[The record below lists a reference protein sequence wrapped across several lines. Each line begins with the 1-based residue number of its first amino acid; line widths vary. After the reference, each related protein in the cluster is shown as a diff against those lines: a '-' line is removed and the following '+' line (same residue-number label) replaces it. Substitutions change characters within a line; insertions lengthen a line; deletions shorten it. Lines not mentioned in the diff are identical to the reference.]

1 MCVLDFKPLRAS
13 DFPIGNKNDFD
24 SLLDER
30 IWFQCSVFSLSGRGQ
45 KILLRLLNTS
55 TDADNFFIWT
65 LIISGN
71 TVYLGRL
78 CSIGSLCKIKKNR
91 PWFVKS
97 FSFFTEMF
105 LVLRKS
111 FFSQKEWENQS
122 PQRAM
127 KSELHRGVKPLEL
140 HEART
145 RIVKSVWT
153 IELIMFSTWETQ
165 NNCSKLL
172 FEFLKV
178 SGSERDWKSA
188 VLLYWF

>member
-24 SLLDER
+24 SLDER

-78 CSIGSLCKIKKNR
+78 CSIGSLCKIKIK
-91 PWFVKS
+91 KS
-97 FSFFTEMF
+97 SLICKVLLLFYGNVSGIAQVF
-105 LVLRKS
+105 LLSKRVRKS
-111 FFSQKEWENQS
+111 KPAKGNEVWASQRSQAIRVAWSTNQNC
-122 PQRAM
+122 
-127 KSELHRGVKPLEL
+127 EVCLNN
-140 HEART
+140 RT
-145 RIVKSVWT
+145 HH
-153 IELIMFSTWETQ
+153 
-165 NNCSKLL
+165 
-172 FEFLKV
+172 
-178 SGSERDWKSA
+178 
-188 VLLYWF
+188 VLNLRNPE